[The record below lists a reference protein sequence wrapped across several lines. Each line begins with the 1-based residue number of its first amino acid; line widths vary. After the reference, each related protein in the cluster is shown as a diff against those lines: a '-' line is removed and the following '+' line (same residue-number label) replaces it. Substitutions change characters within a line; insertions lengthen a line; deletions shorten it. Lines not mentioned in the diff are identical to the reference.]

1 MAHADLKF
9 RQTWPHWLLLGAFLF
24 LAFQSVIFAL
34 AFKGS
39 AWILLAPG
47 VVCAVKAHETWR
59 SLRKRLSEAS
69 SQSA

>member
-1 MAHADLKF
+1 MAHADLKL
-9 RQTWPHWLLLGAFLF
+9 RQTWPQWLLLAAFVF

-39 AWILLAPG
+39 AFILLAPG
-47 VVCAVKAHETWR
+47 LVCAVKAQDTWR
-59 SLRKRLSEAS
+59 HLRKLLTET

>member
-1 MAHADLKF
+1 MAHANLKL
-9 RQTWPHWLLLGAFLF
+9 RHTWPHWLLLAAFVF

-47 VVCAVKAHETWR
+47 VVCAVKAQESWR
-59 SLRKRLSEAS
+59 NLRKRLGAS